1 MILLKKCLKNHPY
14 SPYAPKESRL
24 RGIGFRSL
32 TEAIDTTTLG
42 VDQSHGLHP
51 ILAEARARC
60 RFTTA
65 AGEGLDP
72 AFALRRWAG
81 AEKIRDLLGRQAG
94 ARHPTPAASRSIRP
108 FA

>member
-51 ILAEARARC
+51 ILAEARARR
-60 RFTTA
+60 RFA
-65 AGEGLDP
+65 ARERFDP
-72 AFALRRWAG
+72 SFAPQDRTG
-81 AEKIRDLLGRQAG
+81 IEQIGDLLGGQAG
-94 ARHPTPAASRSIRP
+94 ARHPTLASSRSIRP